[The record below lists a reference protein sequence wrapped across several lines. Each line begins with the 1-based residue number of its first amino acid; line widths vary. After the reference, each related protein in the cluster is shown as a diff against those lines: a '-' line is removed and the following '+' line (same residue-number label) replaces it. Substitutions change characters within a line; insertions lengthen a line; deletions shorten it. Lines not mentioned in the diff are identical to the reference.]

1 MAALK
6 YRDEHNRIGFLEK
19 PKGSTDYHQVI
30 DFLLDSH
37 IRYALV
43 TDPLI
48 YDSLITQFWST
59 ASLRSSE
66 LGPPAIVATIDGTPY
81 TITESLVRSKL
92 QLHDEGGIVD
102 MPIPD
107 IFLGMDNLGYPTE
120 GKLTFHKNKFSPQW
134 RFLIHTLLHCLST
147 KSGSWD
153 QFGTPLAIALICL
166 CEGKKYNWSR
176 YIFTGMVNNIN
187 NSKKFLMFPRFLQ
200 LILDIETRN
209 PKPYHA
215 VRLTSKMFANMRLNF
230 HGDHMPLVAA
240 MLPPTQAAIAA
251 GTSGEA
257 VPPNPQTDHE
267 TVTEPVHQTASP
279 HDHGSTSP
287 RPTPTIPAA
296 QMNEPVSKPPRPIP
310 TSPSAQVNQQ
320 GPSTDPHVE
329 SSSKDNDDDPLRGS
343 FFASPSRSTAA
354 PPEGT
359 TSGGAADPHNLT
371 ALYTLVSEQGKKI
384 EGLESE
390 LQAHKLLFKDV
401 MGKLEDEEQDVDSL
415 IKLAKAAAL
424 AADTSSVPADA
435 TKATEFPPSSSI
447 HTDAFVHGNDVPSG
461 TTSAF
466 SVDPVEEENPKSKD
480 GVVSS
485 EQNGKQSED
494 PFNIYSLLN
503 KDKMKNNKEA
513 STKESLEYPPG
524 FTPRENDV
532 ENVEM
537 DNQKDN
543 CDGEFGNV
551 NNISDEVNFSSGF
564 NTYKKAGGESMDSD
578 HCRES
583 EGSRKGGSILM
594 LMDELVKVGQTMGYN
609 MDGCMKN
616 IEEIIESQ
624 GVDGVNFLTLQET
637 KMESIDLFEI
647 KRCWGNFAFDYVH
660 SASVGK
666 SGGILCVW
674 DPNAFKKLNSTASD
688 YFVMIQGNW
697 VSNGKLLL
705 IISVYAPQELSEKKS
720 LWDYLCHVI
729 DNWKGSVIIMGD
741 FNEVRNK
748 NERFG
753 TIFNVHGANAFNSFI
768 SMANLEEVP
777 LGGCSFTWCHRSA
790 SKMSK
795 LDRFLMSESLL
806 SECPNL
812 SAITL
817 DRFLSDHRPIL
828 LRESTHDYGPIP
840 FRFFHYWLEMEGF
853 ENFVN
858 EVWREAPVDNSNAMI
873 NMMNKLKYLKKK
885 IRVWNGMRQSPKTRK
900 HVLKQEL
907 ADLEMIID
915 KGDASSDTLHKRAE
929 VVKSIQ
935 EVDKLCA
942 MEASQKAKIKWAI
955 EGDENSK
962 YYHGILNKKR
972 NQLSIRGVLV
982 EGDWVENPNMV
993 KNEFLNHFKNRFDR
1007 PKSVR
1012 PMLNMEFPHHL
1023 NSMQQLD
1030 LEAEVS
1036 NEEIKKAVWDCGVDK
1051 SPGPD
1056 GFTFGFYKRFWSLIE
1071 KDVLAAVKYFFHYS
1085 RIPKGCNS
1093 SFIALIPKTP
1103 EAKMV
1108 KDFRPISLIGSL
1120 YKIIAKILAN
1130 RLVVVLGDI
1139 VNEVQS
1145 AFVADRQILDGPFI
1159 LNEVLQW
1166 CKLKK
1171 KHSFILK
1178 IDFEKAYDSV
1188 RWDYLDDVL
1197 RKFGFGEKWCGWIQE
1212 CLRSSW
1218 GSVLVNGSPTEE
1230 FQFFKGLKQGDP
1242 LSPFIFILVMES
1254 LHISFKRV
1262 VDAGMFNGIVLNSV
1276 MHLSHMFYAD
1286 DAVFMGQWSTKNI
1299 DTIIYVLKCFHRAS
1313 GLSINLSKSKLL
1325 GVVVSEDRVV
1335 QAANRIG
1342 CGVLKAPFAYLGS
1355 KVGGNMSRIKSWDE
1369 IVDKMVDRLSKWK
1382 MKTLSIGGRLTL
1394 LKAVLGSMPIYHMSI
1409 FKVPMKVLQR
1419 MESIR
1424 SRFFSGVDLNSKK
1437 SIWVKWSKVL
1447 CSKEKGGLGVSSLYA
1462 LNRALMCKWVW
1473 RFTTQKNL
1481 LWTRVIKAIHGEDG
1495 KNGSG
1500 FKVGYKSI
1508 WRSIL
1513 QEVETLK
1520 IKGIHLNN
1528 FMQKK
1533 LGNGADTY
1541 FWEDLWHGD
1550 MVLKQRYPRLYA
1562 LEVKKT
1568 VDVASKLS
1576 QENLTWSFRRAPR
1589 SGVEQDQLT
1598 DLTTYVE
1605 GVVLGVTPDR
1615 WYWTLDGSGEFSVA
1629 SARKVIDDNRFPEVS
1644 TQTRWIK
1651 AVPIK
1656 VNIHAWKVRMDCLP
1670 TRLNIS
1676 RRGIDIPSILC
1687 PVCGSVTESS
1697 SHLFFD
1703 CLVAKDNFRKICRW
1717 WEVDFMEVHT
1727 FDEWVSWIV
1736 NLRIPIKHKRLL
1748 EGVCFGLWWLIWAYR
1763 NKCVFGVVSP
1773 SKADIFDDVV
1783 SYSFY
1788 WSRFR
1793 CNVSFSWVDWL
1804 KNPHLITL

>member
-1 MAALK
+1 VVVLVRDMEALGTGLGLNRSDLHVRNFRSDFVFSQTEMTEIK
-6 YRDEHNRIGFLEK
+6 KETNVVSEFLTNLKVVGSGLDEG
-19 PKGSTDYHQVI
+19 KGSPYIPVEAKDKNTLPV
-30 DFLLDSH
+30 
-37 IRYALV
+37 RPTLV
-43 TDPLI
+43 LNRKKIAPFVLRDVWCLI
-48 YDSLITQFWST
+48 Y
-59 ASLRSSE
+59 
-66 LGPPAIVATIDGTPY
+66 
-81 TITESLVRSKL
+81 
-92 QLHDEGGIVD
+92 
-102 MPIPD
+102 
-107 IFLGMDNLGYPTE
+107 
-120 GKLTFHKNKFSPQW
+120 
-134 RFLIHTLLHCLST
+134 
-147 KSGSWD
+147 
-153 QFGTPLAIALICL
+153 
-166 CEGKKYNWSR
+166 
-176 YIFTGMVNNIN
+176 
-187 NSKKFLMFPRFLQ
+187 
-200 LILDIETRN
+200 
-209 PKPYHA
+209 
-215 VRLTSKMFANMRLNF
+215 
-230 HGDHMPLVAA
+230 
-240 MLPPTQAAIAA
+240 
-251 GTSGEA
+251 
-257 VPPNPQTDHE
+257 
-267 TVTEPVHQTASP
+267 
-279 HDHGSTSP
+279 
-287 RPTPTIPAA
+287 
-296 QMNEPVSKPPRPIP
+296 
-310 TSPSAQVNQQ
+310 
-320 GPSTDPHVE
+320 
-329 SSSKDNDDDPLRGS
+329 
-343 FFASPSRSTAA
+343 
-354 PPEGT
+354 
-359 TSGGAADPHNLT
+359 
-371 ALYTLVSEQGKKI
+371 
-384 EGLESE
+384 
-390 LQAHKLLFKDV
+390 
-401 MGKLEDEEQDVDSL
+401 
-415 IKLAKAAAL
+415 
-424 AADTSSVPADA
+424 
-435 TKATEFPPSSSI
+435 
-447 HTDAFVHGNDVPSG
+447 
-461 TTSAF
+461 
-466 SVDPVEEENPKSKD
+466 

-513 STKESLEYPPG
+513 NTKESLEYPPG

-1230 FQFFKGLKQGDP
+1230 F
-1242 LSPFIFILVMES
+1242 S
-1254 LHISFKRV
+1254 
-1262 VDAGMFNGIVLNSV
+1262 
-1276 MHLSHMFYAD
+1276 
-1286 DAVFMGQWSTKNI
+1286 
-1299 DTIIYVLKCFHRAS
+1299 
-1313 GLSINLSKSKLL
+1313 LSINLSKSKLL

-1335 QAANRIG
+1335 QAANKIG
-1342 CGVLKAPFAYLGS
+1342 CGVLKAPFEWG
-1355 KVGGNMSRIKSWDE
+1355 VG
-1369 IVDKMVDRLSKWK
+1369 
-1382 MKTLSIGGRLTL
+1382 
-1394 LKAVLGSMPIYHMSI
+1394 
-1409 FKVPMKVLQR
+1409 
-1419 MESIR
+1419 
-1424 SRFFSGVDLNSKK
+1424 
-1437 SIWVKWSKVL
+1437 
-1447 CSKEKGGLGVSSLYA
+1447 
-1462 LNRALMCKWVW
+1462 
-1473 RFTTQKNL
+1473 
-1481 LWTRVIKAIHGEDG
+1481 
-1495 KNGSG
+1495 
-1500 FKVGYKSI
+1500 
-1508 WRSIL
+1508 
-1513 QEVETLK
+1513 
-1520 IKGIHLNN
+1520 
-1528 FMQKK
+1528 
-1533 LGNGADTY
+1533 
-1541 FWEDLWHGD
+1541 
-1550 MVLKQRYPRLYA
+1550 YPRLLCDGCEEMSMGLLNSHKRIDLVCLSVL
-1562 LEVKKT
+1562 LEAEWEQVK
-1568 VDVASKLS
+1568 
-1576 QENLTWSFRRAPR
+1576 W
-1589 SGVEQDQLT
+1589 T

-1605 GVVLGVTPDR
+1605 GVVLVVTPDR
-1615 WYWTLDGSGEFSVA
+1615 WLGYWVGSGDAMGGFSALVQLIGRI
-1629 SARKVIDDNRFPEVS
+1629 SYLKKKWTVLIQVVENNCNQL
-1644 TQTRWIK
+1644 TQ
-1651 AVPIK
+1651 
-1656 VNIHAWKVRMDCLP
+1656 
-1670 TRLNIS
+1670 
-1676 RRGIDIPSILC
+1676 RRG
-1687 PVCGSVTESS
+1687 SS
-1697 SHLFFD
+1697 KSLMALLTNDGF
-1703 CLVAKDNFRKICRW
+1703 VAKACHVHS
-1717 WEVDFMEVHT
+1717 VDVGGKLIIGHPDYGPM
-1727 FDEWVSWIV
+1727 
-1736 NLRIPIKHKRLL
+1736 PI
-1748 EGVCFGLWWLIWAYR
+1748 G
-1763 NKCVFGVVSP
+1763 
-1773 SKADIFDDVV
+1773 KAQT
-1783 SYSFY
+1783 S
-1788 WSRFR
+1788 
-1793 CNVSFSWVDWL
+1793 
-1804 KNPHLITL
+1804 T